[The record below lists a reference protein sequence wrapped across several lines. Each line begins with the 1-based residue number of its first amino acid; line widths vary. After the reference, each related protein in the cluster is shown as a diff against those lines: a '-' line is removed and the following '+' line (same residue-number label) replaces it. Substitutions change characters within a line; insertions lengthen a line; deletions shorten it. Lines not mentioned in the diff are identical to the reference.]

1 MLLLTTRD
9 RPFPWNHC
17 SGPHS
22 GLGLGRRDWGP
33 CPVHTI
39 RWLRPSIHV
48 RFSLSFSGGE
58 GGEGPPH
65 PRRKDVGME
74 THPERQCLVFP
85 KGEVEGQAG
94 FLVSLCSPA

>member
-1 MLLLTTRD
+1 MY
-9 RPFPWNHC
+9 
-17 SGPHS
+17 
-22 GLGLGRRDWGP
+22 
-33 CPVHTI
+33 TI
-39 RWLRPSIHV
+39 RWLPPSSRL

-65 PRRKDVGME
+65 PPRKDVGME

-94 FLVSLCSPA
+94 FLLSLSALSLVTSLRQRNKD

>member
-1 MLLLTTRD
+1 MY
-9 RPFPWNHC
+9 
-17 SGPHS
+17 
-22 GLGLGRRDWGP
+22 
-33 CPVHTI
+33 TI
-39 RWLRPSIHV
+39 RWLWPSIHV

-58 GGEGPPH
+58 GGEGPLH

-94 FLVSLCSPA
+94 FLVSLLTTLRQRNKDWEMPGSQALS